1 MTEEIIIS
9 GFGGQGTLLSGKLL
23 CVAAMREG
31 LNVSHI
37 PSYGAEMRGGIAS
50 CTIANCSVV
59 ISDEEIASPVI
70 ERASVVIALNG
81 PSVVKFEPRMRPGG
95 LLIWNSSLVKT
106 PPTRKDLKKVAVDA
120 TGLSL
125 AEGTERAANMAA
137 IGALLY
143 LKPDLVSRAAV
154 VAALDEVIS
163 ERNRKHNPLNVKIM
177 DLGYASVEAAIS
189 KTA

>member
-37 PSYGAEMRGGIAS
+37 PSYGAEMRGG
-50 CTIANCSVV
+50 TANCSVV